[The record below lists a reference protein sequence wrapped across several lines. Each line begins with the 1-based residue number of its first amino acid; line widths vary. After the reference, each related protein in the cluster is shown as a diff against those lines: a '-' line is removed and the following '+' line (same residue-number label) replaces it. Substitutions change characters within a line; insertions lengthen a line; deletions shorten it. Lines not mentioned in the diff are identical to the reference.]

1 VPHRLATVN
10 CAFTL
15 NWIRSDHSL
24 YLQCPRVRCPN
35 TSRRWRSAH
44 HDEHTIVTVKCSN
57 ARFFL
62 PPVPRLPLRLL
73 VFGAMHAGHFAQF
86 ITELHAEILGSHLH
100 FRVAISCI
108 RSPAAPA
115 SGPSCLHILLI
126 DQHNA
131 SIDSLARYYSALRRG
146 CSRGSSRVGRA
157 QTTFHAAPTGPE
169 APPSYNHFRPTVEE

>member
-1 VPHRLATVN
+1 MACT
-10 CAFTL
+10 C
-15 NWIRSDHSL
+15 
-24 YLQCPRVRCPN
+24 
-35 TSRRWRSAH
+35 SARACVAQTRPG
-44 HDEHTIVTVKCSN
+44 DGEVLTMTNIQLSQSN
-57 ARFFL
+57 AATRASSS

-100 FRVAISCI
+100 FRMAISCI
-108 RSPAAPA
+108 RSLAAPA

-169 APPSYNHFRPTVEE
+169 APPSYNPFQPTVEE